1 MKGNWLFVLGAACG
15 VAVMLLPKAAA
26 HLHAATHALHG
37 DRTRSGAPRA
47 HSEEKFVFTANAPM
61 EQVAPLLGADK
72 ERVWSPGW
80 DPQFVYP
87 LPAADAQGMVFS
99 VAHHHLRS
107 IWVNTELNLKNG
119 RVQYVY
125 VIPDALVTV
134 ITLNL
139 TPKANQTIVEVHY
152 DRTALTPEAD
162 SHVREMAA
170 QDRASGPEW
179 EQQINQYLEKIQAR
193 E

>member
-1 MKGNWLFVLGAACG
+1 MKGSWLFVLGAASG
-15 VAVMLLPKAAA
+15 AALMLLPKAAA
-26 HLHAATHALHG
+26 HLHAATHSLRVNVTSTA
-37 DRTRSGAPRA
+37 DPRA
-47 HSEEKFVFTANAPM
+47 HTEEKFVFTAQAPM
-61 EQVAPLLGADK
+61 EQVTPLFGADK

-80 DPQFVYP
+80 DPQFIHP

-107 IWVNTELNLKNG
+107 IWVNTELDLKEG

-134 ITLNL
+134 IRLSL
-139 TPKANQTIVEVHY
+139 TPKGNQTTVEVHY

-162 SHVREMAA
+162 AHVREMAA
-170 QDRASGPEW
+170 QDRVSGPEW
-179 EQQINQYLEKIQAR
+179 EQQINGYLKKHPGS
-193 E
+193 

>member
-15 VAVMLLPKAAA
+15 AAGMLLPKAVM
-26 HLHAATHALHG
+26 HLHAATHAFQSNV
-37 DRTRSGAPRA
+37 TATAVPRA
-47 HSEEKFVFTANAPM
+47 HSEEKFVFTARAPM
-61 EQVAPLLGADK
+61 EQVAPLFGADK

-80 DPQFVYP
+80 DPQFIYP
-87 LPAADAQGMVFS
+87 VPATDAQGMVFS

-107 IWVNTELNLKNG
+107 FWVNTELNLSAG

-139 TPKANQTIVEVHY
+139 TPKGDQTVVEVHY

-162 SHVREMAA
+162 AHVREMAS

-179 EQQINQYLEKIQAR
+179 EQQINQYLETR
-193 E
+193 SGS